1 MSVTKLFITVAV
13 LLAISRD
20 QVYSGD
26 DQWFFTGNEIAV
38 AYRFQQHYGAR
49 LRYPLKP
56 EACLYGQEEF
66 TASFQGKQFPAPC
79 RFVTETIRHLRE
91 ALESKAARYLFPLDL
106 DYGRLG
112 VPLELWKAKYSKL
125 SGEEQL
131 RALLQEHSLVALYHT
146 AGHLE
151 PEANTKSTAGE
162 NWQKRSLLG
171 FYNGQ
176 PMKTF
181 SRRSSEALASV
192 PEGYTWLNDFKILAH
207 YLGELQLVIDGA
219 VVTFDISF
227 DDDRAA
233 EVSPKPVNVSVT
245 SR

>member
-13 LLAISRD
+13 FLAVLKG
-20 QVYSGD
+20 QVFSGD
-26 DQWFFTGNEIAV
+26 GLWFFTANEIAV

-49 LRYPLKP
+49 LLYPLKP
-56 EACLYGQEEF
+56 EGCLYGQEEF
-66 TASFQGKQFPAPC
+66 IASFRGKQFPAPC

-91 ALESKAARYLFPLDL
+91 TLELEVAKYLFPLDL

-112 VPLELWKAKYSKL
+112 VPSELWKTKYSKL
-125 SGEEQL
+125 SDAEQL
-131 RALLQEHSLVALYHT
+131 RALLREPSLVVLYHT
-146 AGHLE
+146 AAHLK
-151 PEANTKSTAGE
+151 PEADTRSAGGE
-162 NWQKRSLLG
+162 NWQKKNLLG

-176 PMKTF
+176 PMKIL
-181 SRRSSEALASV
+181 SRGSDEALASGL
-192 PEGYTWLNDFKILAH
+192 EGYTWLNDFKILAH
-207 YLGELQLVIDGA
+207 YLGDLQFVIRST

-227 DDDRAA
+227 DDERAA

>member
-112 VPLELWKAKYSKL
+112 VPSELWKAKYSKL

-131 RALLQEHSLVALYHT
+131 RALLQEPSLVALYHT

-176 PMKTF
+176 P
-181 SRRSSEALASV
+181 
-192 PEGYTWLNDFKILAH
+192 DFKILAH
-207 YLGELQLVIDGA
+207 YLGELQLVSDGA

>member
-1 MSVTKLFITVAV
+1 MSVTKLFITVAL
-13 LLAISRD
+13 LLAVSRG

-26 DQWFFTGNEIAV
+26 ARWFFTGNEIAV
-38 AYRFQQHYGAR
+38 AYRFQQHYGTR

-56 EACLYGQEEF
+56 EGCLYGQEEF
-66 TASFQGKQFPAPC
+66 IASFQGKQFPAPC

-112 VPLELWKAKYSKL
+112 VPSELWKAKYSKL
-125 SGEEQL
+125 SGAEQL
-131 RALLQEHSLVALYHT
+131 RSLLREPSLAVLYNT
-146 AGHLE
+146 AAHLK
-151 PEANTKSTAGE
+151 PEADPRSAGGE
-162 NWQKRSLLG
+162 NWQKKNLLG

-176 PMKTF
+176 PMKIL
-181 SRRSSEALASV
+181 SRGSDAALASGLK
-192 PEGYTWLNDFKILAH
+192 GYTWLNDFKILAH
-207 YLGELQLVIDGA
+207 YLGDLQFVTRST

-233 EVSPKPVNVSVT
+233 EVSPDSGDARVT

>member
-1 MSVTKLFITVAV
+1 MSVTKLFIAAAALVAV
-13 LLAISRD
+13 SNG
-20 QVYSGD
+20 QVFSGD
-26 DQWFFTGNEIAV
+26 GLWFFSANEIAV

-56 EACLYGQEEF
+56 EGCLYGQEEF

-91 ALESKAARYLFPLDL
+91 ALESEAARYLFPLDL

-112 VPLELWKAKYSKL
+112 IPSELWKTKYSEL
-125 SGEEQL
+125 SGQEQL
-131 RALLQEHSLVALYHT
+131 RALLREPSLVALYHT
-146 AGHLE
+146 AGHLK
-151 PEANTKSTAGE
+151 PEANTKNTAGE

-176 PMKTF
+176 PMKPL
-181 SRRSSEALASV
+181 SRHSNETLASV
-192 PEGYTWLNDFKILAH
+192 PEGYTLLNDFKILAH
-207 YLGELQLVIDGA
+207 YLGELQFVINGT

-233 EVSPKPVNVSVT
+233 EVAPHPVNVRVT

>member
-1 MSVTKLFITVAV
+1 MSVTKLFITGAV
-13 LLAISRD
+13 LLAVSRG

-26 DQWFFTGNEIAV
+26 GRWFFTGNEIAV
-38 AYRFQQHYGAR
+38 AYRFQQHYGTR

-56 EACLYGQEEF
+56 EGCLYGQEEF
-66 TASFQGKQFPAPC
+66 IASFQGKQFPAPC

-91 ALESKAARYLFPLDL
+91 ALESEAAKYLFPLDL

-112 VPLELWKAKYSKL
+112 VPSELWKTKYRKL
-125 SGEEQL
+125 SGAEQL
-131 RALLQEHSLVALYHT
+131 RALLREPSLVVLYRT
-146 AGHLE
+146 AEHLE
-151 PEANTKSTAGE
+151 PQTGTRSPGGE
-162 NWQKRSLLG
+162 KWKKRSLLG

-176 PMKTF
+176 PMKIL
-181 SRRSSEALASV
+181 SRGSDEALAAGL
-192 PEGYTWLNDFKILAH
+192 EGYTWSNDFKILAH
-207 YLGELQLVIDGA
+207 YLGELQLVSDGA